1 MEIPNRKK
9 AILLAVSLPL
19 FILLSCSQNQVT
31 LSKNYS
37 IAAFKT
43 MQYTS
48 YGVVSVQCLDMESRD
63 EIPCAVDLNGV
74 ILLSDS
80 GKFEFNLAPGK
91 FRMTLFFLGKKKAVL
106 NKLIVEA
113 SDSIKLT
120 VLLED
125 DNSTL
130 HGH

>member
-1 MEIPNRKK
+1 
-9 AILLAVSLPL
+9 
-19 FILLSCSQNQVT
+19 
-31 LSKNYS
+31 
-37 IAAFKT
+37 
-43 MQYTS
+43 
-48 YGVVSVQCLDMESRD
+48 MESRD